1 MGYFPLRKFLNYGVM
16 CLSIQSVLNFEHL
29 FIGKA
34 GEFAPKRMCG
44 LVLQLHGGG
53 HHNLII
59 YHQLEP
65 PPHPQGYVMTLQRA
79 FPTNHRSWSE
89 VTPMTHECQ
98 KPGSIHGFNM
108 DVIKCVGIWM
118 IQKWAASHNGRS
130 HLCLKKHLKYLEVLG
145 PHVQHVQSVF
155 EMHLHSSREVRLL
168 MCLKYEGS

>member
-1 MGYFPLRKFLNYGVM
+1 MGYFPLRKFLNYGM

-34 GEFAPKRMCG
+34 GEFAPKRMYG

-65 PPHPQGYVMTLQRA
+65 PPHPQGYLMTLQRA

-89 VTPMTHECQ
+89 VTPMTHECHRNLVASM
-98 KPGSIHGFNM
+98 GSIWM
-108 DVIKCVGIWM
+108 CVCGDLDDPKVSRLS
-118 IQKWAASHNGRS
+118 QWAKK
-130 HLCLKKHLKYLEVLG
+130 HLCLRKHLKYLEVLG

-168 MCLKYEGS
+168 MCLKYEGY